1 MRFASFLFALI
12 SLPLMAQ
19 GNPSLYGDWRGQS
32 QYQATVSGNVDSA
45 AHAVTNL
52 TISIAPQGKI
62 VGSSPENGCSLLGV
76 AAPGIVPTIL
86 NLDVTFSGCRY
97 SAFNRRFSG
106 TLALYAKDQYTAL
119 SLTSMQMGIG
129 KVAATFDIKATLRR

>member
-1 MRFASFLFALI
+1 MRLVGFLLALI
-12 SLPLMAQ
+12 ALPVMAQ

-32 QYQATVSGNVDSA
+32 QYQATVGGNVDPA

-52 TISIAPQGKI
+52 TISIAPQGKV

-76 AAPGIVPTIL
+76 AAPGVVPTIL

-97 SAFNRRFSG
+97 AALNRRFSG
-106 TLALYAKDQYTAL
+106 TLVLYTKDQYTAL
-119 SLTSMQMGIG
+119 SLTSMQMGFG